1 MGSLNDSRFQLRPT
15 DGAEGASLRRI
26 AEGAAFMNAS
36 GFATVNPATG
46 DQIATFSF
54 FTPAQI
60 ETVVA
65 SADKSFRSFRKLSV
79 HKRAQLFVDLG
90 TALRKQKA
98 RLATVISTE
107 MGKILSEAEAEID
120 KCAHE
125 ADWYAE
131 HGPKIMADEPAA
143 TGTVNAYVSYLPLG
157 PILAVMP
164 WNFPIWQLTR
174 MAIPTML
181 AGNVVLVKHSRNT
194 QGSSLEFE
202 RVMLEAG
209 FPAGVFQNLILK
221 RADVARV
228 INDRRVQGA
237 SVTGSVGAGSAV
249 ASEAGKVIKKT
260 VMELGGS
267 DAFIVCEDADIPRAV
282 AAGIRGRFHNAG
294 QVCLAA
300 KRFILVGKIADEFE
314 GSFVEA
320 AKALRVGDPFD
331 PAMDMGPMARADL
344 RDSLHQQVEGSIARG
359 ARVLCGG
366 KPVAAKGAFYPPT
379 VLSGVTEGM
388 PAFDEET
395 FGPVAALTRVPDIEA
410 AVRAANASQFG
421 LSGNLWT
428 RDVDMARTV
437 ARDLYTGGVFI
448 NGVTATD
455 PRVPVGGVK
464 NSGYGRELSHF
475 GAHAF
480 VNAQTVWIENA

>member
-1 MGSLNDSRFQLRPT
+1 MATMLPT
-15 DGAEGASLRRI
+15 RTVTSKA
-26 AEGAAFMNAS
+26 
-36 GFATVNPATG
+36 GFATVNPSTG
-46 DQIATFSF
+46 EEIEAFSF
-54 FTPAQI
+54 FTPEQI

-65 SADKSFRSFRKLSV
+65 QADESFQAFRKLSV
-79 HKRAQLFVDLG
+79 HKRARLLANLG
-90 TALRKQKA
+90 AALRRNKA
-98 RLATVISTE
+98 QLAKIISTE
-107 MGKILSEAEAEID
+107 MGKILSEAEAEIE

-131 HGPKIMADEPAA
+131 HGPQMMADEPAG
-143 TGTVNAYVSYLPLG
+143 TGPVNAYVSYLPLG
-157 PILAVMP
+157 AILAIMP

-209 FPAGVFQNLILK
+209 FPEGVFQNLILK
-221 RADVARV
+221 RDDVARV
-228 INDRRVQGA
+228 INDPRVQGA

-282 AAGIRGRFHNAG
+282 KAGIYGRFHNAG

-314 GSFVEA
+314 ESFVAA

-331 PAMDMGPMARADL
+331 PAMDLGPMARADL
-344 RDSLHQQVEGSIARG
+344 RDSLHKQVEGSIAKG

-366 KPVAAKGAFYPPT
+366 QPVAGKGAFYPAT

-395 FGPVAALTRVPDIEA
+395 FGPVAAMTRVPDIDA

-421 LSGNLWT
+421 LGGNLWT
-428 RDVDMARTV
+428 ADVDLARRV

>member
-1 MGSLNDSRFQLRPT
+1 VLGR
-15 DGAEGASLRRI
+15 
-26 AEGAAFMNAS
+26 
-36 GFATVNPATG
+36 
-46 DQIATFSF
+46 
-54 FTPAQI
+54 
-60 ETVVA
+60 
-65 SADKSFRSFRKLSV
+65 ADKSFQSFRKLPV
-79 HKRAQLFVDLG
+79 HKRAEMLSKLAE
-90 TALRKQKA
+90 TLRKNKL
-98 RLATVISTE
+98 RLAKVITTE
-107 MGKILSEAEAEID
+107 MGKIAAEAADEVE

-131 HGPKIMADEPAA
+131 HGPRMLADEPAP
-143 TGTVNAYVSYLPLG
+143 TGAVNAYVSYLPLG

-181 AGNVVLVKHSRNT
+181 AGNVVLVKHSKNT
-194 QGSSLEFE
+194 QRSSLEFE

-209 FPAGVFQNLILK
+209 FPPGVFQNLILD
-221 RADVARV
+221 REDIVNV
-228 INDRRVQGA
+228 INDPRVQGA
-237 SVTGSVGAGSAV
+237 SVTGSVRAGSAV

-282 AAGIRGRFHNAG
+282 EAGIRGRFHNTG

-300 KRFILVGKIADEFE
+300 KRFILLEEIADEFE
-314 GSFVEA
+314 HLFVETA
-320 AKALRVGDPFD
+320 RSLRVGNPFD
-331 PAMDMGPMARADL
+331 PAMQMGPMARADL
-344 RDSLHQQVEGSIARG
+344 RDSLHKQVEGSVAKG

-366 KPVAAKGAFYPPT
+366 KPVPGKGAFYPAT
-379 VLSGVTEGM
+379 VLSGVTQGM

-395 FGPVAALTRVPDIEA
+395 FGPVAAITRVRDIDA
-410 AVRAANASQFG
+410 AVKVANASQFG

-428 RDVDMARTV
+428 RNIELARGI
-437 ARDLYTGGVFI
+437 ARELFTGGLFI
-448 NGVTATD
+448 NGVTASD

-475 GAHAF
+475 GLHAF
-480 VNAQTVWIENA
+480 VNAQTVWIESQ

>member
-1 MGSLNDSRFQLRPT
+1 MST
-15 DGAEGASLRRI
+15 
-26 AEGAAFMNAS
+26 S
-36 GFATVNPATG
+36 GFATINPSTG
-46 DQIATFSF
+46 E
-54 FTPAQI
+54 QI
-60 ETVVA
+60 ETFSYFTTGQTEEVIA
-65 SADKSFRSFRKLSV
+65 RADKTFQSFRKLSV
-79 HKRAQLFVDLG
+79 YKRSQLLSALG
-90 TALRKQKA
+90 DALRKNKTQ
-98 RLATVISTE
+98 LAKVITTE
-107 MGKILSEAEAEID
+107 MGKVSAEAEAEIE

-131 HGPKIMADEPAA
+131 HGAKIMADEPAA
-143 TGTVNAYVSYLPLG
+143 TGTVQAYVSYLPLG
-157 PILAVMP
+157 AILAVMP

-181 AGNVVLVKHSRNT
+181 AGNVVLVKHSMNT
-194 QGSSLEFE
+194 QRSSLEFE

-209 FPAGVFQNLILK
+209 FPEGVFQNLILK
-221 RADVARV
+221 RDDVVNV
-228 INDRRVQGA
+228 INDPRVQGA
-237 SVTGSVGAGSAV
+237 SVTGSVRAGSAV

-267 DAFIVCEDADIPRAV
+267 DAFIVCEDADIPKAV
-282 AAGIRGRFHNAG
+282 AAGIRGRFHNCG

-300 KRFILVGKIADEFE
+300 KRFILIGKIADEFE
-314 GSFVEA
+314 RLFVEA
-320 AKALRVGDPFD
+320 TQSLKVGDPFD
-331 PAMDMGPMARADL
+331 PHTQMGPMARADL
-344 RDSLHQQVEGSIARG
+344 RDSLHKQVEDSVAKG
-359 ARVLCGG
+359 ATVLVGG
-366 KPVAAKGAFYPPT
+366 KPVDGKGAFYSPT

-388 PAFDEET
+388 PAFDDET
-395 FGPVAALTRVPDIEA
+395 FGPVAAITRVPDLDA

-428 RDVDMARTV
+428 KNVEAARKV

-448 NGVTATD
+448 NGVTASD

-480 VNAQTVWIENA
+480 VNAQTVWIEDLD

>member
-1 MGSLNDSRFQLRPT
+1 MTNTLTRARSSET
-15 DGAEGASLRRI
+15 
-26 AEGAAFMNAS
+26 
-36 GFATVNPATG
+36 GFATVNPSTG
-46 DQIATFSF
+46 EEIEAFAF
-54 FTPAQI
+54 FTPGQI

-65 SADKSFRSFRKLSV
+65 RADESFRAFRRLSV
-79 HKRAQLFVDLG
+79 HKRAQLLADLG
-90 TALRKQKA
+90 RALRRNKA
-98 RLATVISTE
+98 QLAKIISTE
-107 MGKILSEAEAEID
+107 MGKILSEAEAEIE

-131 HGPKIMADEPAA
+131 HGPQMMADEPAG
-143 TGTVNAYVSYLPLG
+143 TGPVNAYVSYLPLG
-157 PILAVMP
+157 AILAIMP

-209 FPAGVFQNLILK
+209 FPEGVFQNLIL
-221 RADVARV
+221 RRDDVVRV

-237 SVTGSVGAGSAV
+237 SVTRSVGAGSAV

-300 KRFILVGKIADEFE
+300 KRFILVGTIADEFE
-314 GSFVEA
+314 RSFVDA
-320 AKALRVGDPFD
+320 AKSLRVGDPFD
-331 PAMDMGPMARADL
+331 SATDLGPMARADL
-344 RDSLHQQVEGSIARG
+344 RDSLHKQVEGSMAKG
-359 ARVLCGG
+359 ASLLCGG
-366 KPVAAKGAFYPPT
+366 KPVEGEGAFYPPT

-395 FGPVAALTRVPDIEA
+395 FGPVAAITRVPDIDA
-410 AVRAANASQFG
+410 AVCAANASQFG
-421 LSGNLWT
+421 LSGSLWT
-428 RDVDMARTV
+428 RDVELARKV

-448 NGVTATD
+448 NGVTASD

>member
-1 MGSLNDSRFQLRPT
+1 
-15 DGAEGASLRRI
+15 
-26 AEGAAFMNAS
+26 MNAS

-46 DQIATFSF
+46 EQIETFSF
-54 FTPAQI
+54 FN
-60 ETVVA
+60 A
-65 SADKSFRSFRKLSV
+65 SQTEDVLGRADRSFQSFRKLPV
-79 HKRAQLFVDLG
+79 HKRAQMLSNLAA
-90 TALRKQKA
+90 TLRKNKA
-98 RLATVISTE
+98 QLAKVITTE
-107 MGKILSEAEAEID
+107 MGKIAAEAADEVE

-131 HGPKIMADEPAA
+131 NGPRMLADEPAP
-143 TGTVNAYVSYLPLG
+143 TGAINAYVSYLPLG

-194 QGSSLEFE
+194 QRSSLEFE

-209 FPAGVFQNLILK
+209 FPPGVFQNLILE
-221 RADVARV
+221 REAIVNV
-228 INDRRVQGA
+228 INDPRVQGA
-237 SVTGSVGAGSAV
+237 SVTGSVRAGSAV

-267 DAFIVCEDADIPRAV
+267 DAFIVCEDADIPGAV

-300 KRFILVGKIADEFE
+300 KRFILLEKIADEFE
-314 GSFVEA
+314 HRFVEA
-320 AKALRVGDPFD
+320 ARSLRVGNPFD
-331 PAMDMGPMARADL
+331 PAVQMGPMARADL
-344 RDSLHQQVEGSIARG
+344 RDSLHKQVAGSVTKG

-366 KPVAAKGAFYPPT
+366 KPVPGKGAFYPAT
-379 VLSGVTEGM
+379 VLSGVTPGM

-395 FGPVAALTRVPDIEA
+395 FGPVAAITRVRDIDA
-410 AVRAANASQFG
+410 AIKAANASQFG

-428 RDVDMARTV
+428 RNIELARGI
-437 ARDLYTGGVFI
+437 ARELFTGGLFI
-448 NGVTATD
+448 NGVTASD

-475 GAHAF
+475 GLHAF
-480 VNAQTVWIENA
+480 VNAQTVWIES